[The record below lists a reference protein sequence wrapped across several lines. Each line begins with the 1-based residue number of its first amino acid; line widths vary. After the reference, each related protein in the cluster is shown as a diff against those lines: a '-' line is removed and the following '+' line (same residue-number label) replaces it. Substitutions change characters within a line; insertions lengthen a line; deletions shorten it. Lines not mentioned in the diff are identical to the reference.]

1 MLAVGTPATAE
12 AVSCAGG
19 ATTLTLRR
27 PVRSATPGRSA
38 PSLVPGGTTFG
49 NMRAGRPNFFSRP
62 VAQLRVSGLRH
73 CEVEAMVNSAT
84 REPHSAQWMKS
95 GMNSR
100 QSAASSRSGRVCL
113 VRQQLEQRVELHEL
127 QAGLGEDFRAR
138 HLLEGL
144 LHHPVGAGVAV
155 GVRLAQH
162 FVAAGEQHV
171 VHAPGVRAD
180 GDDGLAV
187 FLRREGEA
195 VLDFGPEPHD
205 IPAERVAQVHGA
217 VGEAVDFFE
226 ADGLAV
232 PEAGHHAAA
241 FSAEVN
247 GEINARHG

>member
-1 MLAVGTPATAE
+1 
-12 AVSCAGG
+12 
-19 ATTLTLRR
+19 
-27 PVRSATPGRSA
+27 
-38 PSLVPGGTTFG
+38 
-49 NMRAGRPNFFSRP
+49 
-62 VAQLRVSGLRH
+62 
-73 CEVEAMVNSAT
+73 MVNSAT

-100 QSAASSRSGRVCL
+100 QSAASSSSGVSCL
-113 VRQQLEQRVELHEL
+113 AASNWNSVLNCMNCRPVW
-127 QAGLGEDFRAR
+127 AKISGAR

-162 FVAAGEQHV
+162 LVAPVEQHV

-187 FLRREGEA
+187 FLGGESEA

-205 IPAERVAQVHGA
+205 VPAERVAQVHGA

-232 PEAGHHAAA
+232 PEAGHDAAA

-247 GEINARHG
+247 GEINAVWHW